1 MQLSPNVSIRRALAA
16 ATCTLL
22 GSATQTSQADSAD
35 EPWRLDTSVLYYSEQ
50 NRVTVIEPVVF
61 LRKAIGEDS
70 FLNFRLV
77 YDSMTGA
84 SANGA
89 TPTDKPQTFTSPSG
103 TTSYTTPAGQVP
115 LSPFHDQRIAIAADW
130 EKPVDRMRR
139 TIYGIN
145 ASTETD
151 YSSVGLSAKLLQDF
165 NDRLTTLTVGI
176 AGNYDSVMPVGGAP
190 VPLQLMSTVVAPP
203 PGSEGEGENGKSK
216 VVTDAIIGVTQVL
229 SRRALMQLNYSIGYS
244 SGYLTDPYKF
254 ISVIDGTSGATLDYR
269 YESRPDTR
277 LRQSFFWETV
287 YHFNQDVVHFSY
299 RYFWDD
305 WGIRA
310 NTADLHYRLELGKG
324 SYLQPH
330 LRYSVQSAAN
340 FYVYSLTNTDPVPAY
355 ASADYRLGDL
365 ATATV
370 GIKFGMPVSPH
381 SELSL
386 RLESIT
392 QSGDGHPA
400 DAIGIQKNYDLFP
413 TIKTAIAQITYT
425 GRF

>member
-1 MQLSPNVSIRRALAA
+1 M
-16 ATCTLL
+16 
-22 GSATQTSQADSAD
+22 
-35 EPWRLDTSVLYYSEQ
+35 
-50 NRVTVIEPVVF
+50 IEPVVF

-103 TTSYTTPAGQVP
+103 KTSYTTPAGEIP

-190 VPLQLMSTVVAPP
+190 VPLQLMSEVVAPP
-203 PGSEGEGENGKSK
+203 PGSESEGESGQSK
-216 VVTDAIIGVTQVL
+216 IVTDAIIGITQVV
-229 SRRALMQLNYSIGYS
+229 SRRALMQLNYSVGYS
-244 SGYLTDPYKF
+244 NGYLTDPYKF
-254 ISVIDGTSGATLDYR
+254 VSVIDGSSGATLDYR

-340 FYVYSLTNTDPVPAY
+340 FYVHSLTNTDPVPAY

-365 ATATV
+365 TTATV
-370 GIKFGMPVSPH
+370 GIKFGMPVSSH

-392 QSGDGHPA
+392 QSGDSHPA